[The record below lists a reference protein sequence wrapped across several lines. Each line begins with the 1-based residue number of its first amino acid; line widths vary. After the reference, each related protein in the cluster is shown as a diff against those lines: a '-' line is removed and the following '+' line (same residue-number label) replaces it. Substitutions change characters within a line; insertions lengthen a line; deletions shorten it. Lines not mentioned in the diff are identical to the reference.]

1 MTEFILSPDAP
12 AVRDRLRSFLDALS
26 DRKKWRVTIVRYQK
40 RTTPQN
46 SLFHKWVH
54 EIAVATGNDAHDVKE
69 GLKQELLQPR
79 TIAMGDKL
87 VEVRRSTAALNVDEM
102 AAFMTRVQ
110 GWAGSEGIALT
121 QPEEMHQ

>member
-1 MTEFILSPDAP
+1 MTEFILSPEAP
-12 AVRDRLRSFLDALS
+12 AVRDRLLRFVKELADS
-26 DRKKWRVTIVRYQK
+26 KKWRVTIVRYQK

-54 EIAVATGNDAHDVKE
+54 EIAVFTGNTFSDTKD
-69 GLKQELLQPR
+69 GLKREFLPPR
-79 TIAMGDKL
+79 MIAMGDKL

-102 AAFMTRVQ
+102 AEFMTRVQ

-121 QPEEMHQ
+121 QPEDMYQ